1 MEPMLRRSFLTGAA
15 HTAALGFAGL
25 TMMRSPI
32 ARGDTPL
39 DWTLLTADVEGDIA
53 PETLRLVHGK
63 PPAELVGTLFRNGP
77 AKFRRPGGN
86 AGHWFD
92 GDGLI
97 RAFDLRNGTARFHAR
112 FVTTEKRRV
121 ETEAGAMIMAGFGT
135 AQRAGTRL
143 SNNDAANAANTSVI
157 QVGDKLWA
165 LWEAGSAT
173 QLDPSTLATIGPKTF
188 RPDLKAMPFLA
199 HPRVER
205 DGRIWNLG
213 LAGDRAL
220 IWRIDADGGLQSADM
235 IQLPRASYIHDF
247 TMTDTH
253 LILVLQP
260 WIEDRVATPMN
271 AGFVW
276 RPEQGTR
283 ILVIDK
289 SDFSAQR
296 SFDLPPFFC
305 FHMSSATSETD
316 GTIRFDACLYDDA
329 SFAIHGGQELLL
341 GVKPKNSTAQLAMI
355 TLHANGRAELERVGA
370 AAEFPKIDPRFSGR
384 KRRYTVHLDILSA
397 DMPLFRGVGIQDW
410 QTGGHQVFDMGQGQ
424 LVEEMVFTPH
434 PGSNEE
440 LAGWLIGTS
449 LNLKARA
456 TELHV
461 FDARRIEAGPI
472 CSWRSSR
479 PVPLGFHG
487 SFIRA

>member
-1 MEPMLRRSFLTGAA
+1 MEPMLRRSFLTGAM
-15 HTAALGFAGL
+15 HTTALGLAGL
-25 TMMRSPI
+25 TMTRSPV
-32 ARGDTPL
+32 ARSNTPL
-39 DWTLLTADVEGDIA
+39 DWTLLTGDVEDDIA
-53 PETLRLVHGK
+53 PETLRLLHGH
-63 PPAELVGTLFRNGP
+63 PPAELAGTLFRNGP

-97 RAFDLRNGTARFHAR
+97 RAFNVRDGAARFHAR
-112 FVTTEKRRV
+112 FVNTEKRRV

-135 AQRAGTRL
+135 AQRPGTKIA
-143 SNNDAANAANTSVI
+143 NNDAANAANTSVI
-157 QVGDKLWA
+157 QVGDELWA

-173 QLDPSTLATIGPKTF
+173 QLDPATLATIGPKTF

-199 HPRVER
+199 HPRFER

-220 IWRIDADGGLQSADM
+220 IWRIDADGGLESADM
-235 IQLPRASYIHDF
+235 IHLPRASYIHDF

-253 LILVLQP
+253 LILVLHP

-296 SFDLPPFFC
+296 SFDLPPLFC
-305 FHMSSATSETD
+305 FHMSSAWSEKD

-329 SFAIHGGQELLL
+329 SFASQGGQELVL
-341 GVKPKNSTAQLAMI
+341 GIKPKNATAQLAMI
-355 TLHANGRAELERVGA
+355 TLHADGRAELDRVGTV
-370 AAEFPKIDPRFSGR
+370 AEFPRIDQRFSGLR
-384 KRRYTVHLDILSA
+384 RRYTVHVDIPNA

-410 QTGGHQVFDMGQGQ
+410 QTGSHHVFDMGHGQ
-424 LVEEMVFTPH
+424 LVEEMVFTPR

-440 LAGWLIGTS
+440 LDGWLIGTT

-472 CSWRSSR
+472 CSWRASR

-487 SFIRA
+487 SFIRV